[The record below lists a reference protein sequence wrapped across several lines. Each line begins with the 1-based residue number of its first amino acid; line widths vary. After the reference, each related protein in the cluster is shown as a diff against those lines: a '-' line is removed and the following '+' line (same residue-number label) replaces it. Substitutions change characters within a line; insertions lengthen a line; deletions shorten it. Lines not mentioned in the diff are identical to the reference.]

1 MAEGGSVWVSVQ
13 CCVCACVPRA
23 GLCTCEGRGAA
34 WSSAGRLAPPR
45 APRGLSAAQ
54 PPAPPRPGRAAALT
68 PSLDPPRPG
77 RTGGSL
83 VAVATSDPRMLI
95 ARYRLSPPHR
105 GCRAVGGARSTRLP
119 RCGLHSA
126 CCCSSPTQWTCS
138 PCTEGRSKVQ
148 MWPGWWWG
156 RHYKADSW

>member
-1 MAEGGSVWVSVQ
+1 MSVQ
-13 CCVCACVPRA
+13 CGVCACVPRA

-34 WSSAGRLAPPR
+34 PAR

-54 PPAPPRPGRAAALT
+54 PPTPPRPGRAAALT

-83 VAVATSDPRMLI
+83 VAVATSDPRMLN
-95 ARYRLSPPHR
+95 ARHRLSPAQRLPGR
-105 GCRAVGGARSTRLP
+105 RGARSTRLP

-156 RHYKADSW
+156 RHYKTDSW